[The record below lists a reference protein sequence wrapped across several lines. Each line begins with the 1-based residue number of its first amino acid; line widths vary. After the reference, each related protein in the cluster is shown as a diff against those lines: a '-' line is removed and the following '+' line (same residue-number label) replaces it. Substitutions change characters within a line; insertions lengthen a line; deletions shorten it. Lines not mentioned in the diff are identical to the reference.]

1 MHKAELE
8 TLSRNYLCEEQTVQ
22 SAFAKRDWDVRGDND
37 IHHYNWLGEPVYQS
51 SSTSPSDSLAVI
63 QGQPKVHKAQDSLRI
78 QTIMQRALEFIDP
91 VVMILEEEDQHI
103 LQLRGTDLA
112 RASCGKVYKYY
123 TPHGQWTM
131 DDQDA
136 AEIIADY
143 GSLSIYK
150 RANLAVGN
158 NLVDHDLIQS
168 PQEWLNSWYAALSA
182 AEATTSLPRKMSWK
196 PRRTNLQQVQVQ
208 PEPSNATK
216 TQPPPPPPPPP
227 PQQVLKQP
235 PQCNTTTLARKRR
248 RKYTTAVKNEA
259 HEYFSFPAPDF
270 PAAAVQE
277 SRKKTGCRKFI
288 KRMWTTI
295 KSAFGPSTP
304 A

>member
-8 TLSRNYLCEEQTVQ
+8 TLSRTYLCEEQIAQ
-22 SAFAKRDWDVRGDND
+22 SVFAKRDWDVRRDND

-63 QGQPKVHKAQDSLRI
+63 QGQPKLHKAKDSLRI
-78 QTIMQRALEFIDP
+78 QTIMYRALEFVDP
-91 VVMILEEEDQHI
+91 IVMILEEKDQQI

-112 RASCGKVYKYY
+112 RASCGKVCKYY
-123 TPHGQWTM
+123 TPHGKWTT
-131 DDQDA
+131 DGQDA
-136 AEIIADY
+136 AEIITDH

-150 RANLAVGN
+150 RSNLAVGN

-182 AEATTSLPRKMSWK
+182 AEATTNLPRKMSWK
-196 PRRTNLQQVQVQ
+196 PRRTSLQQVQVQ
-208 PEPSNATK
+208 PEPNNATQ
-216 TQPPPPPPPPP
+216 TQPPPPTPPE
-227 PQQVLKQP
+227 QVATQP
-235 PQCNTTTLARKRR
+235 PQCNGTTRARKRR
-248 RKYTTAVKNEA
+248 RKYTAAVKHET

-270 PAAAVQE
+270 SAGAVHE
-277 SRKKTGCRKFI
+277 PRKKARCRKFI

-295 KSAFGPSTP
+295 KSAFRPSTP